1 MAQKIEIVHLSPKK
15 GNMATLMSRLIAYAF
30 LAFISSKGLLVTYL
44 LTPGCIGKVV
54 NLGSET
60 SSGDGSD
67 KKKASVKPR
76 ELEGRNPKEKN
87 KISRIEVCSVQSAGA
102 VLLSRDKKRS

>member
-44 LTPGCIGKVV
+44 LTPGCVGKVV
-54 NLGSET
+54 NMGSET
-60 SSGDGSD
+60 PSGDGSD
-67 KKKASVKPR
+67 KKKQVSSP
-76 ELEGRNPKEKN
+76 EN
-87 KISRIEVCSVQSAGA
+87 SRAEILKRKTRSPEWKSALFKA
-102 VLLSRDKKRS
+102 LAESC

>member
-60 SSGDGSD
+60 SSGDGSE
-67 KKKASVKPR
+67 KKKQVSSPENSRA
-76 ELEGRNPKEKN
+76 ENPKEKN
-87 KISRIEVCSVQSAGA
+87 KISRMEICSVQSAGG